1 MNWVDAVIQGIF
13 LGGLLAL
20 FAAGLSL
27 LFGVMGVMNLA
38 HGDIAVVAGYL
49 AVALVPALHLP
60 SLVDFL
66 IVVAALMV
74 CGYLVQRLIFQPS
87 MESGHLTTLLVTLG
101 LSVVIENLLLEL
113 FSANSHSLT
122 LGQFSSGALRLNS
135 QISLGYL
142 SMAVLAVAVLAI
154 GAVQL
159 GLSRTRVG
167 RIIRAVADD
176 RDAAQLVGV
185 NYRHMFGLAAAIAF
199 GTVALAGLSLTMY
212 SQISPNAGP
221 TYLIYGFE
229 AVVIGGLGSLWG
241 TLAGGVVLGIAVTV
255 GLLLSSNFGA
265 LGPHL
270 VFLAVLAVRP
280 QGFFPR
286 RVTA

>member
-1 MNWVDAVIQGIF
+1 MTWANAVIQGIF

-20 FAAGLSL
+20 FAAGLSV
-27 LFGVMGVMNLA
+27 LFGVMGVLNLA
-38 HGDIAVVAGYL
+38 HGDIAVVGGYV
-49 AVALVPALHLP
+49 AVALIPALDLP
-60 SLVDFL
+60 TVVVFL
-66 IVVAALMV
+66 IVIAVLMV

-87 MESGHLTTLLVTLG
+87 VESGPLTTLLVTLG

-113 FSANSHSLT
+113 FSANSHSLSIGT
-122 LGQFSSGALRLNS
+122 FTSGAVRVNG

-142 SMAVLAVAVLAI
+142 SMAILGAAVVALVAI
-154 GAVQL
+154 QL
-159 GLSRTRVG
+159 LLSRTQVG

-176 RDAAQLVGV
+176 RDAAQLIGV
-185 NYRHMFGLAAAIAF
+185 NYRHIFAIATAIAF
-199 GTVALAGLSLTMY
+199 GTVAMAGLSLTMY
-212 SQISPNAGP
+212 SQISPTAGP

-241 TLAGGVVLGIAVTV
+241 TLAGAVALGIAVTV
-255 GLLLSSNFGA
+255 GLEISSGFGA

-270 VFLAVLAVRP
+270 VFLAVLALRP

-286 RVTA
+286 RLAA

>member
-1 MNWVDAVIQGIF
+1 MTLANAIIQGIL

-27 LFGVMGVMNLA
+27 LFGVMGVLNLA

-60 SLVDFL
+60 TLWVFL
-66 IVVAALMV
+66 IVVAVLML

-87 MESGHLTTLLVTLG
+87 LESGPLTPLLVTLG
-101 LSVVIENLLLEL
+101 MSVVIENLLLEI
-113 FSANSHSLT
+113 FTANSHSLSIGT
-122 LGQFSSGALRLNS
+122 FTGGALRVNS
-135 QISLGYL
+135 QISLSYL
-142 SMAVLAVAVLAI
+142 SLAILGAAVLSLAAI
-154 GAVQL
+154 QL
-159 GLSRTRVG
+159 GLSRTKVG
-167 RIIRAVADD
+167 RIVRAVADD

-185 NYRHMFGLAAAIAF
+185 NYRHIFGLAAAVAF

-212 SQISPNAGP
+212 TSISPTAGP

-255 GLLLSSNFGA
+255 GLLINSDFGA
-265 LGPHL
+265 LAPHL

>member
-1 MNWVDAVIQGIF
+1 VTLANAIIQGIL

-27 LFGVMGVMNLA
+27 LFGVMGVLNLA

-60 SLVDFL
+60 TLWVFL
-66 IVVAALMV
+66 IVVAVLMV

-87 MESGHLTTLLVTLG
+87 LESGPLTPLLVTLG
-101 LSVVIENLLLEL
+101 MSVVIENLLLEI
-113 FSANSHSLT
+113 FTANSHSLSIGT
-122 LGQFSSGALRLNS
+122 FTGGALRVNS
-135 QISLGYL
+135 QISLSYL
-142 SMAVLAVAVLAI
+142 SLAILGAAVLSLAAI
-154 GAVQL
+154 QL
-159 GLSRTRVG
+159 GLSRTKVG
-167 RIIRAVADD
+167 RIVRAVADD

-185 NYRHMFGLAAAIAF
+185 NYRHIFGLAAAVAF

-212 SQISPNAGP
+212 TSISPTAGP

-255 GLLLSSNFGA
+255 GLLINSDFGA
-265 LGPHL
+265 LAPHL

>member
-1 MNWVDAVIQGIF
+1 MILLNAIIQGIF

-27 LFGVMGVMNLA
+27 LFGVMGVLNLA
-38 HGDIAVVAGYL
+38 HGDIAIVAGYL
-49 AVALVPALHLP
+49 AVALLPALHLP
-60 SLVDFL
+60 TLVVFL
-66 IVVAALMV
+66 IVVVVLMV

-87 MESGHLTTLLVTLG
+87 LESGHLTPLLVTLG
-101 LSVVIENLLLEL
+101 MSVVIENLLLEI
-113 FSANSHSLT
+113 FTANSHSISIGT
-122 LGQFSSGALRLNS
+122 FTGGAMRVNG
-135 QISLGYL
+135 QISLSYL
-142 SMAVLAVAVLAI
+142 SIAILAAAVISLVAI
-154 GAVQL
+154 QL
-159 GLSRTRVG
+159 GLSRTKVG

-185 NYRHMFGLAAAIAF
+185 NYRHIFGLAAAAAF

-212 SQISPNAGP
+212 TSISPTAGP

-255 GLLLSSNFGA
+255 GLLVNSDFGA
-265 LGPHL
+265 LAPHL

-286 RVTA
+286 RVTT

>member
-1 MNWVDAVIQGIF
+1 VTLLNAVIQGVF

-27 LFGVMGVMNLA
+27 LFGVMGVLNLA
-38 HGDIAVVAGYL
+38 HGDIAIVAGYL

-60 SLVDFL
+60 ALWVFL
-66 IVVAALMV
+66 IVVGVLMV

-87 MESGHLTTLLVTLG
+87 LESGHLTPLLVTLG
-101 LSVVIENLLLEL
+101 MSVVIENLLLEI
-113 FSANSHSLT
+113 FTANGHSISIGT
-122 LGQFSSGALRLNS
+122 FTAGSVQVNP
-135 QISLGYL
+135 QISLSYL
-142 SMAVLAVAVLAI
+142 SVAILGTAVLALGAI
-154 GAVQL
+154 QM
-159 GLSRTRVG
+159 GLSRTKLG
-167 RIIRAVADD
+167 RIVRAVADD

-185 NYRHMFGLAAAIAF
+185 NYRHIFGLAAAVAF

-212 SQISPNAGP
+212 TSISPTSGP

-255 GLLLSSNFGA
+255 GVLISSNFGA
-265 LGPHL
+265 LAPHL
-270 VFLAVLAVRP
+270 VFLAVLAIRP

-286 RVTA
+286 RVTT

>member
-1 MNWVDAVIQGIF
+1 VIWADSVIQGIF

-27 LFGVMGVMNLA
+27 LYGVMGVLNLA

-49 AVALVPALHLP
+49 AVALIPALHLP
-60 SLVDFL
+60 PLVVFL
-66 IVVAALMV
+66 IVVAAMMV
-74 CGYLVQRLIFQPS
+74 GGYLVQRLIFQPS
-87 MESGHLTTLLVTLG
+87 LESSHLTPLLVTLG
-101 LSVVIENLLLEL
+101 MSVVIENLLLEL
-113 FSANSHSLT
+113 FSANGHSLA
-122 LGQFSSGALRLNS
+122 LGAFSVGSVVVSS

-142 SMAVLAVAVLAI
+142 SMTILGVAVLALVLI
-154 GAVQL
+154 QL
-159 GLSRTRVG
+159 GLSKTRMG

-176 RDAAQLVGV
+176 REAAQLIGV
-185 NYRHMFGLAAAIAF
+185 NYRHIFGVAAAVAF

-212 SQISPNAGP
+212 SQISPTAGP
-221 TYLIYGFE
+221 NYLIYGFE

-241 TLAGGVVLGIAVTV
+241 TLVGGIVLGVAVTV
-255 GLLLSSNFGA
+255 GLTLSPNYGA
-265 LGPHL
+265 LAPHL

>member
-1 MNWVDAVIQGIF
+1 MILLNAIIQGIF

-27 LFGVMGVMNLA
+27 LFGVMGVLNLA
-38 HGDIAVVAGYL
+38 HGDIAIVAGYL
-49 AVALVPALHLP
+49 AVALLPALHLP
-60 SLVDFL
+60 TLLVFL
-66 IVVAALMV
+66 IVVVVLMV

-87 MESGHLTTLLVTLG
+87 LESGHLTPLLVTLG
-101 LSVVIENLLLEL
+101 MSVVIENLLLEI
-113 FSANSHSLT
+113 FSANSHSISIGT
-122 LGQFSSGALRLNS
+122 FTGGAMRVNG
-135 QISLGYL
+135 QISLSYL
-142 SMAVLAVAVLAI
+142 SMAILAAAVVTLVAI
-154 GAVQL
+154 QL
-159 GLSRTRVG
+159 GLSRTKVG

-185 NYRHMFGLAAAIAF
+185 NYRHIFGLAAAAAF

-212 SQISPNAGP
+212 TSISPTAGP

-255 GLLLSSNFGA
+255 GLLINSDFGA
-265 LGPHL
+265 LAPHL

-286 RVTA
+286 RVTT